1 MLNAEPEEVQH
12 QHKSSTGKQPKDMSQ
27 GADVAHHHG
36 EPGANESPRG
46 TGIPGETV
54 VHVEEKKKSKKIVLP
69 AGMVTHV
76 QGVLPTATQRRDMN
90 ISYLTSI
97 HGILKAATIGVAIII
112 FCTALSTTGG
122 GYSTWVVF
130 LAYTSMLVP
139 IGLLA
144 LHVLFPHLL
153 VDDLRNRTSVAMLEL
168 LFYAWHTL
176 MWFVAIWLMI
186 NVAANNNFNY
196 AGIYYIGKRGEA
208 IFCIVL
214 SIIMTGIFAAET
226 FFKFLAW
233 RSLTGGDQPHNTGTM
248 HAVP

>member
-1 MLNAEPEEVQH
+1 MINAEPEEVH

-27 GADVAHHHG
+27 GADVAHHG

-54 VHVEEKKKSKKIVLP
+54 VHVEKKKSKRIVIP

-76 QGVLPTATQRRDMN
+76 QGVLPTENQRRDMN
-90 ISYLTSI
+90 IAYLSSV
-97 HGILKAATIGVAIII
+97 HGILKVATIALAIVI
-112 FCTALSTTGG
+112 FCTALSIPLGF
-122 GYSTWVVF
+122 GYSMWVVF
-130 LAYTSMLVP
+130 LAYTSMLFP
-139 IGLLA
+139 MGLLA

-168 LFYAWHTL
+168 IFYAWHTL

-196 AGIYYIGKRGEA
+196 SGIYYVGKRGEA

-214 SIIMTGIFAAET
+214 NIVMTGVFAAET

-233 RSLTGGDQPHNTGTM
+233 RSLTGGNQPQHTGTM